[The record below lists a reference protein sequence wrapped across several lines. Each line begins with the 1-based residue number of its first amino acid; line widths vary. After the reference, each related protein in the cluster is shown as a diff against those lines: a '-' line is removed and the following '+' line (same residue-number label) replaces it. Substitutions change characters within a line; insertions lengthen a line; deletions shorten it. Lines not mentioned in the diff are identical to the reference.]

1 MLKINFLEINYVRLA
16 RLSKLQIV
24 KNKRDIL
31 ILFEISR
38 SNLEMTYSD
47 IVYRFHVK
55 VYITSIK
62 Y

>member
-31 ILFEISR
+31 ILFRDFEVES
-38 SNLEMTYSD
+38 
-47 IVYRFHVK
+47 
-55 VYITSIK
+55 
-62 Y
+62 